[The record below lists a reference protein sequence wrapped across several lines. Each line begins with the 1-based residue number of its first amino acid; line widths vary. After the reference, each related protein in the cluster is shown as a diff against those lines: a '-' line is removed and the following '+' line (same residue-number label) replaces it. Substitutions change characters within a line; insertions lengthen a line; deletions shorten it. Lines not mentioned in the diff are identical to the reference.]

1 MTVRNRATSLIS
13 YYWVV
18 LGILISSGS
27 VMAQSADPQP
37 LFQKS
42 VSNLR
47 NQRYCEVLVGKRDWL
62 KLEVKVFN
70 TQGLN
75 LCPAEQWKAL
85 SKDAIAKTYDAS
97 FVLLN
102 GPRYWTMDEIQAA
115 GKTVNHVQENF
126 GGIEM
131 NLRATVPVSLLKQF
145 MGSKQYA
152 PNEVARTTNFVYKA
166 GSAVYELTSPAGD
179 VYVMQSYSQIVNPT
193 LSMKDLPVL
202 TEQLTLPAGW
212 VYRSR
217 VLDQDLSL
225 VANGIAYVLQDNLSN
240 SYQRK

>member
-1 MTVRNRATSLIS
+1 MTSRNRANPCKYMFLAFIGFF
-13 YYWVV
+13 
-18 LGILISSGS
+18 LGASG
-27 VMAQSADPQP
+27 VAAQSAKSEPVY
-37 LFQKS
+37 QKS

-47 NQRYCEVLVGKRDWL
+47 NQRYCEVLIGKRDWL
-62 KLEVKVFN
+62 KLEMKVFN

-75 LCPAEQWKAL
+75 LCPEAQWKDL
-85 SKDAIAKTYDAS
+85 SKDSIAKTFDAS
-97 FVLLN
+97 LVILN
-102 GPRYWTMDEIQAA
+102 GPRYWVMDEIQAA
-115 GKTVNHVQENF
+115 GNTVNNVKESF

-131 NLRATVPVSLLKQF
+131 NLRATLDLSLMMQLFGGKHF
-145 MGSKQYA
+145 S
-152 PNEVARTTNFVYKA
+152 PNEVDRTTNFIYRT

-179 VYVMQSYSQIVNPT
+179 IYVMQSYSQIVNPA

-202 TEQLTLPAGW
+202 SEQLKLPAGW
-212 VYRSR
+212 SYRSR